1 MIAGAANNDQ
11 TPFFT
16 APGWSNTDPNIRYIW
31 IGAIIEPG
39 STVGHS
45 NIVLDSETAFNDN
58 QNGITPE
65 PGTLGMLAPDCCR
78 SRLSCGSAF
87 STANQ
92 SNLGRRQRRHPP
104 RSGRRLS
111 PKASGNLSSVSRAK
125 RVAAKTPT
133 R

>member
-65 PGTLGMLAPDCCR
+65 PGTLGMLG
-78 SRLSCGSAF
+78 SGLLS
-87 STANQ
+87 
-92 SNLGRRQRRHPP
+92 
-104 RSGRRLS
+104 LS
-111 PKASGNLSSVSRAK
+111 FVMRK
-125 RVAAKTPT
+125 RIFNS
-133 R
+133 